1 MRMVGLSVTELV
13 GLVALTAAFGL
24 ITAGAFM
31 ASVIAGVF
39 TLGGLLLLVGFSLL
53 VIAAQREA
61 KALANGQH
69 TAGGQL
75 RSAA

>member
-1 MRMVGLSVTELV
+1 MVGLSVTELV

-24 ITAGAFM
+24 IVAGAFM
-31 ASVIAGVF
+31 ASVLAGVF
-39 TLGGLLLLVGFSLL
+39 TLGGLLLLTGISLL
-53 VIAAQREA
+53 YLAAAREA
-61 KALANGQH
+61 AAKANGQH